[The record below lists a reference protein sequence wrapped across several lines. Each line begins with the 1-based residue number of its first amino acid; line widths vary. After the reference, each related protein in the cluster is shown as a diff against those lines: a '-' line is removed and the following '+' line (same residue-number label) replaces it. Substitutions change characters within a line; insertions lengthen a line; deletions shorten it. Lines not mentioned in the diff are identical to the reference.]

1 MNNYSE
7 NFDGVIEYD
16 ATLGLD
22 NVRNNPLDE
31 DNFYPMD
38 GGGCRCGCCPK
49 CERKSNALGG
59 LLPSRGERQK
69 NRARR
74 QARRDTRLDARVN
87 RKQGRVDA
95 KQTRADAKLTQADS
109 SRIASES
116 LGKDS
121 ASDVALAQAL
131 SSSATPVAKSGMSKG
146 TKIGIIVGSV
156 LLVGVLGY
164 FAYTKF
170 SKKGK

>member
-1 MNNYSE
+1 MNNSFT
-7 NFDGVIEYD
+7 NLDGVIEYE

-22 NVRNNPLDE
+22 NVRNNPFDE

-38 GGGCRCGCCPK
+38 GGCRCGCCPK

-59 LLPSRGERQK
+59 LLPSRAERQK

-74 QARRDTRLDARVN
+74 QARKDMRV
-87 RKQGRVDA
+87 KS
-95 KQTRADAKLTQADS
+95 KLTQSEAQK
-109 SRIASES
+109 IASQS

-121 ASDVALAQAL
+121 ASDIALANAL
-131 SSSATPVAKSGMSKG
+131 ASSSTSPAKSGMSKN
-146 TKIGIIVGSV
+146 TKTALIVGGV
-156 LLVGVLGY
+156 IVVGVLGY
-164 FAYTKF
+164 FAYKKF

>member
-59 LLPSRGERQK
+59 LIPSRAERKK
-69 NRARR
+69 NRERR
-74 QARRDTRLDARVN
+74 QTRRDKRLDSRIT
-87 RKQGRVDA
+87 RQ
-95 KQTRADAKLTQADS
+95 QTKADAKLTQAQS
-109 SRIASES
+109 GKIASES
-116 LGKDS
+116 LGKES

-131 SSSATPVAKSGMSKG
+131 ASSQPPVAKSGMSKNA
-146 TKIGIIVGSV
+146 KIGIIVGSV
-156 LLVGVLGY
+156 ILVGVLGY
-164 FAYTKF
+164 FAYKKF